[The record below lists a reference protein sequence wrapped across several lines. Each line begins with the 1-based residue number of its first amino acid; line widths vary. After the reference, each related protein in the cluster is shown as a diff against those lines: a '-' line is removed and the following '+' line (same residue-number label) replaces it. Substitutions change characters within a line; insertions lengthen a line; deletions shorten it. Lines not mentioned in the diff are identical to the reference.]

1 MEMLFGLMVI
11 EECEYKMKNP
21 MLLSNEEFDLNVLDY
36 SNMYQS
42 IKRDGVRVEIINNN
56 LIGRSLKPFRNIK
69 LNQYFKNNLNFK
81 NEIIEGEIYNHKV
94 PCREMSGICNSLDKD
109 ISEGT
114 KIYIFGLYDKELS
127 FEDRYKKL
135 KTLIKDNDKIELVSQ
150 VKCNNSE
157 EAIKF
162 FNDSLELGYEGI
174 VLMDGSKKYKENRVT
189 IQEHIGFKVKPHKEV
204 DLLIL
209 DVQERFINTNESL
222 INELGYKYKRN
233 TVDSKE
239 ATGVA
244 ATFLCKMDNGEETR
258 VTITGDEEYRRE
270 IWKNKEKYKG
280 MYAVVK
286 RMDYGEKNK
295 LLHSR
300 LIDIKVK

>member
-1 MEMLFGLMVI
+1 
-11 EECEYKMKNP
+11 MKNP
-21 MLLSNEEFDLNVLDY
+21 MLLSNEEFDLDTLDY

-42 IKRDGVRVEIINNN
+42 VKRDGVRVEIIDNC
-56 LIGRSLKPFRNIK
+56 LIGRSLKSFRNIK
-69 LNQYFKNNLNFK
+69 LIHYFKDVLNFK
-81 NEIIEGEIYNHKV
+81 NEIIEGEIYNHKI
-94 PCREMSGICNSLDKD
+94 PCSEMSGICNSLDKD
-109 ISEGT
+109 IPNGT
-114 KIYIFGLYDKELS
+114 KIYVFGLYNINLS
-127 FEDRYKKL
+127 FKDRYEKL
-135 KTLIKDNDKIELVSQ
+135 KTLIKNNDKIELVLQ
-150 VKCNNSE
+150 EKCNNSE

-162 FNDSLELGYEGI
+162 FEDSLEMGFEGI

-204 DLLIL
+204 DLLII

-233 TVDSKE
+233 TVDNKE
-239 ATGVA
+239 ATGIA

-270 IWKNKEKYKG
+270 IWNNKDKYKG

-286 RMDYGEKNK
+286 SMDYGEKNK
-295 LLHSR
+295 LRHPR
-300 LIDIKVK
+300 LVDIKIK